1 MGRAPARL
9 RVTRRVMAKP
19 INYKPTPIILRP
31 LGLMGFGKSREE
43 RALPLPIL
51 RSAPLL
57 PTAHTNVRVAH
68 PACDFVATGLVPSFA
83 NFLRLKRNYGAAQS
97 GTVELPCALDIDRR
111 LTGKCNST

>member
-51 RSAPLL
+51 RSAPLSYRL
-57 PTAHTNVRVAH
+57 WGSRYRTVIVTTGDMTGGLCGTCEWSPTT
-68 PACDFVATGLVPSFA
+68 S
-83 NFLRLKRNYGAAQS
+83 
-97 GTVELPCALDIDRR
+97 
-111 LTGKCNST
+111 